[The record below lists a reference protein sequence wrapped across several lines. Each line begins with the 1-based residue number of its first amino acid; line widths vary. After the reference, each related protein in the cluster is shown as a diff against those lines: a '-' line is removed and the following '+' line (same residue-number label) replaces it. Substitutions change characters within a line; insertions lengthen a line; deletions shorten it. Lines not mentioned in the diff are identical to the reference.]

1 MILYK
6 KINNYSIIQD
16 FLISYSIFNYNCKY
30 LVINLKFNS
39 FKNHLSFIL
48 VNSSLI

>member
-1 MILYK
+1 MK
-6 KINNYSIIQD
+6 KQPKFSEKNIND
-16 FLISYSIFNYNCKY
+16 FLSKADVPLKKDKERIWDE
-30 LVINLKFNS
+30 KFNS